1 MLNHITVR
9 VSDMQKSKIF
19 YSQILRPL
27 GYKLLA
33 ENKKTVGFGIEPTE
47 GRHDFWLIPGE
58 GGQQP
63 HSFSCLAFTAGN
75 KQMVDEFYRA
85 GIEAGGKDNGPPGYR
100 KQYHPGYY
108 AAFVLDPDGHNI
120 EAVFDDWSMT
130 QS

>member
-9 VSDMQKSKIF
+9 VSDMQKSKEF
-19 YSQILRPL
+19 YSQTLRSL

-33 ENKKTVGFGIEPTE
+33 ENEKTVGFGIEHAE

-58 GGQQP
+58 GSQQP
-63 HSFSCLAFTAGN
+63 HSFSCLAFTASN
-75 KQMVDEFYRA
+75 KQMVDEFYQA
-85 GIEAGGKDNGPPGYR
+85 GLAAGGKDNGPPGYR

-120 EAVFDDWSMT
+120 EAVYDDWSMKE
-130 QS
+130 